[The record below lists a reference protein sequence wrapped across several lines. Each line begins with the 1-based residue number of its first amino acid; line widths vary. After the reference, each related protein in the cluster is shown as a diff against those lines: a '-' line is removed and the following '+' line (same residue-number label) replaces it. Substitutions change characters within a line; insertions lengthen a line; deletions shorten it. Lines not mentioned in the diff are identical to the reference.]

1 MSDTTMSTR
10 SENENSIVVT
20 PDQIMPPIERCF
32 ERLSGGQWSLIENG
46 TCDSGVLA
54 VLADMIC
61 EIIQIASSKVLKIAL
76 PVIQDCMTK
85 EDPEP
90 LDAGKIR
97 PSLGDSISAA
107 IASALNVPK
116 QQHESADELTR
127 MIEEEIS
134 EKVSST
140 VELITKS
147 PDLPQDPA
155 VYVSGKC
162 SNIKKLHR
170 MVCHA
175 ASCLKRSVARK
186 LRCRCVSS
194 GSDSGTEST
203 DSKISVQSAITE
215 ISVILSSSSSD
226 GEMTEKD
233 KDEDEEEIELLD
245 ESALTEQD
253 KIKPAAESQSIQ
265 APTPV
270 EVVAADIV
278 NEILGNMDSSS
289 EELCERCS
297 LPKPA
302 FNAGLII
309 NKVRDLFSRCLPSTS
324 HSGLKARKHRFSM
337 FAKKQFEEMK
347 KELRRVIKANRKFF
361 VCLKN
366 IFKFHKYETVPSD
379 ESSLPGSVP
388 ETRPQSTE
396 AHRAPSRNTL
406 LRYIRSSP
414 ADFDTIRSDVN
425 QLFDKLTKKEE
436 LFIIHKTLDN
446 FRNSGAT
453 RDFTVELTGKVFDL
467 LMTDRLYQIPKP
479 LMGRSLSDTVIS
491 RTPQPAPDSKR
502 PFSAEVLYVLVE
514 DSVEKFLQKLLLWV
528 ENEDQDQMIEDKVS
542 VVVEDIQNFIK
553 RTRTPTKETSTDSDG
568 SGRESVPSPVTG
580 KSGSISPEKSSLAPD
595 QTPVTPRSGS
605 ISPEKSSLSPDQSP
619 VTPRPGSISPEKSSL
634 SPDQSPVTPRPGS
647 ISPEKSSLSPDQS
660 PVTSRPGSISPE
672 KSSLSP
678 DQSPVTSRPGS
689 ISPEKSSLSPDQT
702 PVTPRPGSISPER
715 SSLSPD
721 QSPVT
726 PRPWSIS
733 PEISSLSPDQSP
745 VTPRPWS
752 ISPERS
758 SLSPDQSPVTPRPG
772 SISPEISSL
781 SPDQS
786 PVTPRPGSISP
797 ERSSL
802 SPDQSPVTPRPGSTS
817 PERSSLSP
825 DQSPVTPRPWS
836 TSPEISSLSP
846 DQSPVTPRPW
856 STSPERSSLSPDQ
869 SPVTPRPGSISPERS
884 SLSPDQ
890 SPVTPRPGSISPER
904 SSLSPDQSPVT
915 PRPGSISPES
925 LAPDQSP
932 VTPRPWSI
940 SPEKSSLAP
949 DQTPVTP
956 RPGSIS
962 PEKSSPAP
970 DQTPQTPKPGSIS
983 PQKCSA
989 SISRSLKDSS
999 DMSEMHSVS
1008 VSSSDAEEI
1017 SSDLAFFLM
1026 MRVIKKSKSKTK
1038 ESVSLSKELDM
1049 VIDRLRDLIQPE
1061 LRSTES
1067 ATSLTNNKEKFIKK
1081 LAKCLIKE
1089 FGSTDNVLK
1098 AAMANESSFD
1108 EALIKHLKIRL
1119 GVIPSPPKKPKICRF
1134 FSAVGKVLRKPFR
1147 WFSKARDD

>member
-1 MSDTTMSTR
+1 MFNSRHPPKQENSPAVLSNPENQMCDTTMSTR

-20 PDQIMPPIERCF
+20 PDQIMPPIKRCF
-32 ERLSGGQWSLIENG
+32 ERLSGVQWSLIENG
-46 TCDSGVLA
+46 ACDSGTLA

-61 EIIQIASSKVLKIAL
+61 EIIQIASSRILKIAL
-76 PVIQDCMTK
+76 PVTQDCMTK

-90 LDAGKIR
+90 LDAGKII
-97 PSLGDSISAA
+97 PSLGDSISDA
-107 IASALNVPK
+107 IASSLNVPK
-116 QQHESADELTR
+116 QRHESADELTR
-127 MIEEEIS
+127 MVEEEIS

-140 VELITKS
+140 VKLITES

-175 ASCLKRSVARK
+175 ASCLKRFVARK
-186 LRCRCVSS
+186 MRCRCVSS

-233 KDEDEEEIELLD
+233 KDEEETELPD
-245 ESALTEQD
+245 ESALTEED
-253 KIKPAAESQSIQ
+253 KIKPAAESQSIR

-278 NEILGNMDSSS
+278 NEILGNMNSSS
-289 EELCERCS
+289 EEPCERCS

-337 FAKKQFEEMK
+337 FAKKQFEKMK
-347 KELRRVIKANRKFF
+347 KELRQVIKANRKFF

-388 ETRPQSTE
+388 ETGPQSKE

-406 LRYIRSSP
+406 LRYMRSSP
-414 ADFDTIRSDVN
+414 ADFDAIRSDVN

-467 LMTDRLYQIPKP
+467 LMTDRLYQIPEP

-491 RTPQPAPDSKR
+491 RTPQPAHGSKR

-514 DSVEKFLQKLLLWV
+514 DAVEKFLQKLLLWV

-553 RTRTPTKETSTDSDG
+553 RTRTPTKETSTESDG
-568 SGRESVPSPVTG
+568 SGRESVPSPVTP
-580 KSGSISPEKSSLAPD
+580 KPESISPERSSPAPD
-595 QTPVTPRSGS
+595 ETPVTPKPES
-605 ISPEKSSLSPDQSP
+605 ISPERSSPAPD
-619 VTPRPGSISPEKSSL
+619 
-634 SPDQSPVTPRPGS
+634 D
-647 ISPEKSSLSPDQS
+647 
-660 PVTSRPGSISPE
+660 
-672 KSSLSP
+672 
-678 DQSPVTSRPGS
+678 
-689 ISPEKSSLSPDQT
+689 T
-702 PVTPRPGSISPER
+702 PVTPKPESISPER
-715 SSLSPD
+715 SSLAPD
-721 QSPVT
+721 ETPVT
-726 PRPWSIS
+726 PK
-733 PEISSLSPDQSP
+733 PE
-745 VTPRPWS
+745 S

-758 SLSPDQSPVTPRPG
+758 SLAPDETPVTPKPE
-772 SISPEISSL
+772 SISPERSSPT
-781 SPDQS
+781 PDDT
-786 PVTPRPGSISP
+786 PVTPKPESISP

-802 SPDQSPVTPRPGSTS
+802 APDDTPQTPK
-817 PERSSLSP
+817 PE
-825 DQSPVTPRPWS
+825 
-836 TSPEISSLSP
+836 
-846 DQSPVTPRPW
+846 
-856 STSPERSSLSPDQ
+856 
-869 SPVTPRPGSISPERS
+869 SISPERS
-884 SLSPDQ
+884 SPAPDET
-890 SPVTPRPGSISPER
+890 PVTPKPESISPER
-904 SSLSPDQSPVT
+904 SSPAPDETPVT
-915 PRPGSISPES
+915 PKPESISPE
-925 LAPDQSP
+925 
-932 VTPRPWSI
+932 R
-940 SPEKSSLAP
+940 
-949 DQTPVTP
+949 
-956 RPGSIS
+956 
-962 PEKSSPAP
+962 SSPAP
-970 DQTPQTPKPGSIS
+970 DETPVTPKPGSIS

-999 DMSEMHSVS
+999 DMSEMRSVS
-1008 VSSSDAEEI
+1008 VSSSDAEKI
-1017 SSDLAFFLM
+1017 SDDLAFILM
-1026 MRVIKKSKSKTK
+1026 MRVVKKSKSKTK
-1038 ESVSLSKELDM
+1038 QSVSLSEELQT
-1049 VIDRLRDLIQPE
+1049 VINRLRDLIQPE
-1061 LRSTES
+1061 LSSTES
-1067 ATSLTNNKEKFIKK
+1067 ATSLTNNKKKFIKK

-1089 FGSTDNVLK
+1089 FGSPDNVLK
-1098 AAMANESSFD
+1098 AAIANDSSFD
-1108 EALIKHLKIRL
+1108 EALIRHLKIRL
-1119 GVIPSPPKKPKICRF
+1119 GVIPSPPKKSKISRF
-1134 FSAVGKVLRKPFR
+1134 FSAVGKALRKPFR
-1147 WFSKARDD
+1147 WFTKARDD